1 MKTILLAGVLLTLI
15 GTPAIL
21 FLLSAPA
28 AVEIDP
34 APSVIGPSNQFT
46 VKVNAPHGI
55 RVLQVSLEQG
65 AVRTQAGLQ
74 QEANR
79 WLFWR
84 AKQAPAAYQIK
95 IGADPKL
102 GFKGGPA
109 TLTVQATSNDLR
121 GQTAIRSFDVV
132 VNLNPPSITADS
144 EQHYITQ
151 GGAELVTFTVSG
163 YWTEAGVRVGRYRFR
178 SFPRPGAKSANERF
192 CLFAWP
198 WDVPATEQAVVY
210 ASNTAGAEATSP
222 FWQKVTPK
230 QWRRRSLELSDGFI
244 SKVVGELDP
253 QGSGEPIDR
262 FLRINRQIRVENNRL
277 LAGLRLQTSE
287 QMLWTPPF
295 NQMANTQVEA
305 LFADIRSYTF
315 GGKKVDEQVHL
326 GFDLSRVAHAPVEAA
341 NDGKVIFAGA
351 LGIYGNCVVVDH
363 GYGLQSIY
371 AHLSEIAVK
380 PGDTVKRDQSLGRSG
395 ATGMAAGDHL
405 HFSMQID
412 GVQANPI
419 EWWDNHWIQDRI
431 LSKLP
436 AIPAQPV
443 EGK

>member
-1 MKTILLAGVLLTLI
+1 VKTILLAGVLLTLI
-15 GTPAIL
+15 GTPAVL
-21 FLLSAPA
+21 FFLSAPA
-28 AVEIDP
+28 SVELDP
-34 APSVIGPSNQFT
+34 SPTVIGPSTQFT
-46 VKVNAPHGI
+46 VKVKASHGI
-55 RVLQVSLEQG
+55 RLLQVSLEQG

-74 QEANR
+74 REANR

-121 GQTAIRSFDVV
+121 GQTTSRSFDVV
-132 VNLNPPSITADS
+132 VNLDPPSITSDS

-222 FWQKVTPK
+222 FWQQVKPK
-230 QWRRRSLELSDGFI
+230 QWRRRSIELSDTFI

-262 FLRINRQIRVENNRL
+262 FLRINRQVRIENNRL
-277 LAGLRLQTSE
+277 LSGLRLQTSE

-295 NQMANTQVEA
+295 KQMANTQVEA
-305 LFADIRSYTF
+305 LFADIRTYTF

-326 GFDLSRVAHAPVEAA
+326 GFDLSRVARTPVEAA
-341 NDGKVIFAGA
+341 NDGKVIFAGP

-380 PGDTVKRDQSLGRSG
+380 PGDTVKRDQSLGRTG

-412 GVQANPI
+412 GVQVNPI

-436 AIPAQPV
+436 VIAVQPT